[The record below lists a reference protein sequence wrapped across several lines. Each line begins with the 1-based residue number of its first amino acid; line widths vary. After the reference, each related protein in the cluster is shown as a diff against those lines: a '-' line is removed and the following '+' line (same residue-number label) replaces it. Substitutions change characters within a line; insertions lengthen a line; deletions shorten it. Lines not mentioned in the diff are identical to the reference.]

1 MRRHVDF
8 STPNEFTTY
17 DVIEFTSNSGDKVA
31 ISASAFIALADKVN
45 WDEKITLIKIL
56 RGLIYCTPATSSAME
71 HLSLRFAKDIVE
83 YMILHY
89 RAVARFS
96 TDRY

>member
-17 DVIEFTSNSGDKVA
+17 DVIEFTSNGGDKVV
-31 ISASAFIALADKVN
+31 ISASAFITLADKVL
-45 WDEKITLIKIL
+45 WDEKITLIKIV
-56 RGLIYCTPATSSAME
+56 RGMIYITPATSSVPE
-71 HLSLRFAKDIVE
+71 HLSLKFAKDIVE